1 MIWER
6 GLAHDITYAL
16 RQMRQSPGFT
26 TVAVLTLALGIGANT
41 AVFSVIE
48 AVILRPLPYVHPER
62 LALLTDTQD
71 PENGG
76 FLLKD
81 LQLLRT
87 RKNNF
92 SDIAFY
98 YRDSGF
104 STVTLTIGH
113 EPESVQGAFV
123 SSNLFSTL
131 GVAPAL
137 GRVFNFE
144 EETRR
149 NRVAILSH
157 GLWARGFGLSPQVIG
172 TDIDVDGESFQV
184 IGIMPS
190 TFQFPGKDQ
199 QFWAPITTNRYWSDP
214 SLTQTDPSHS
224 RYAYERWQA
233 VGRLAEGIP
242 LEQAQAE
249 MTTVLWQL
257 SETDSDPNRGS
268 GIAVRPLHVTVGAT
282 TKRSLLVLF
291 VAVFF
296 VLLISCS
303 NVANLMLARG
313 AGRGRELAI
322 RTALGAGRARLARQV
337 LTESM
342 LIGLMSGIAG
352 VTLASV
358 ALHSLI
364 AVAPGDIPRIGEAS
378 LDARVLGFAV
388 ALSLLAALAFGSAPA
403 WKLSRNNPSDSLK
416 SGIGQA
422 AHRGF
427 RSRSAL
433 VMFQF
438 ALAMVLLAGTGLL
451 VRSFLA
457 ARHVDPGFQPQRAIT
472 MSITLPEKSTGSR
485 SAFYDAELERVKSLP
500 GVESAGE
507 VDTLFQLG
515 DVSDLGL
522 RAIEGRSPEPR
533 ERWTPLSWAAVRGD
547 YFQAMGTPLL
557 RGRYFGPEDSS
568 HSSLVA
574 IIDES
579 MANRY
584 WPHQNPLGKRFKG
597 QDARGQNDDWVT
609 VVGVVRGTHLS
620 GLERSPIPH
629 VFEPSTQAID
639 GDRTPFLIVR
649 ASGDP
654 EMLAGALR
662 GAVRALNA
670 TAMISRATTLEQ
682 ALVEQLS
689 ARRFQASMLGLFSL
703 TALMLAGLGILG
715 LMHYLVLQRTKEIG
729 IRAALGARSTDVVRL
744 VLLEATRLALWGTVI
759 GVCAAAMLTQFM
771 ASLLFGV
778 RPIDPLT
785 FIGAPLVLFVIALAA
800 SLIPARHATRVD
812 PIVALRCE

>member
-1 MIWER
+1 
-6 GLAHDITYAL
+6 
-16 RQMRQSPGFT
+16 
-26 TVAVLTLALGIGANT
+26 
-41 AVFSVIE
+41 
-48 AVILRPLPYVHPER
+48 
-62 LALLTDTQD
+62 
-71 PENGG
+71 
-76 FLLKD
+76 
-81 LQLLRT
+81 
-87 RKNNF
+87 
-92 SDIAFY
+92 
-98 YRDSGF
+98 
-104 STVTLTIGH
+104 
-113 EPESVQGAFV
+113 
-123 SSNLFSTL
+123 
-131 GVAPAL
+131 
-137 GRVFNFE
+137 
-144 EETRR
+144 
-149 NRVAILSH
+149 
-157 GLWARGFGLSPQVIG
+157 
-172 TDIDVDGESFQV
+172 
-184 IGIMPS
+184 
-190 TFQFPGKDQ
+190 
-199 QFWAPITTNRYWSDP
+199 
-214 SLTQTDPSHS
+214 
-224 RYAYERWQA
+224 
-233 VGRLAEGIP
+233 
-242 LEQAQAE
+242 
-249 MTTVLWQL
+249 
-257 SETDSDPNRGS
+257 
-268 GIAVRPLHVTVGAT
+268 
-282 TKRSLLVLF
+282 
-291 VAVFF
+291 
-296 VLLISCS
+296 
-303 NVANLMLARG
+303 
-313 AGRGRELAI
+313 
-322 RTALGAGRARLARQV
+322 
-337 LTESM
+337 
-342 LIGLMSGIAG
+342 
-352 VTLASV
+352 
-358 ALHSLI
+358 
-364 AVAPGDIPRIGEAS
+364 
-378 LDARVLGFAV
+378 
-388 ALSLLAALAFGSAPA
+388 
-403 WKLSRNNPSDSLK
+403 
-416 SGIGQA
+416 
-422 AHRGF
+422 
-427 RSRSAL
+427 
-433 VMFQF
+433 MFQF